1 MSTATPPVSSREQRK
16 YLDTDDILIR
26 DSLCF
31 YFKRRPYRSQS
42 RVFRLYEAFCDKYA
56 RLATV
61 TYIFF
66 IIMQTVNH
74 VFIVTGF
81 ELSIEL
87 NICN

>member
-1 MSTATPPVSSREQRK
+1 MIFCLEIVFVST
-16 YLDTDDILIR
+16 L
-26 DSLCF
+26 
-31 YFKRRPYRSQS
+31 KRTPYRSQS

-66 IIMQTVNH
+66 IIMLTVNH